1 MKVWRLREED
11 AKTGIIK
18 YSERTH
24 LYFLILLACRV
35 SNLSNTEKIY
45 HIEEEVIWKTLE
57 VD

>member
-24 LYFLILLACRV
+24 LYFLILLACRI

-45 HIEEEVIWKTLE
+45 HIEEEIL
-57 VD
+57 